1 VSTVSD
7 MIGFLADLLVAVA
20 ALGCL
25 YLLVGCVALSTF
37 PARRRAVACAPVPVT
52 ILKPLHGAEPCLS
65 RRLSSFCRQ
74 DYAAPVQ
81 MICGVQDPADPA
93 AAIARLLAT
102 SPEAPRFDLVIDARA
117 HGSNPKI
124 SNFINML
131 PAAEHDVLVMADS
144 DIEVGPD
151 YLARIVGE
159 LQRPGVGAVTC
170 LYHGVPM
177 SGRWSTHAALGVNAH
192 FLPNVVTALTLRLAL
207 PCFGSTIAITRGL
220 LARIGGL
227 EAFADQLADDYEIG
241 RAVRSAGH
249 EVAIP
254 PFTVGHACFHERL
267 RGLFAHEL
275 RAARTVR
282 SIAPMGYAGAFLTH
296 PFPLALAGALLG
308 GEYALAI
315 AAAALACRFALCI
328 CAERAFRLPRQP
340 YWLIPTRDLLSF
352 GVYLWSFFGMRV
364 QWRGSRYRVAAD
376 GSLLSDRRR
385 ARPLMR

>member
-1 VSTVSD
+1 MSTVSD
-7 MIGFLADLLVAVA
+7 MIDLLANLLVAVA

-37 PARRRAVACAPVPVT
+37 AARRRATACAPVPVT

-74 DYAAPVQ
+74 DYGAPVQ
-81 MICGVQDPADPA
+81 VICGVQDPADPA
-93 AAIARLLAT
+93 VAIARLLAA

-124 SNFINML
+124 SNLINMM
-131 PAAEHDVLVMADS
+131 AAAKHDVLVMADS
-144 DIEVGPD
+144 DMEVGPD
-151 YLARIVGE
+151 YLARIVAE

-170 LYHGVPM
+170 VYHGVPL
-177 SGRWSTHAALGVNAH
+177 SGRWSTHAALGINSH
-192 FLPNVVTALTLRLAL
+192 FLPNVVTAVTLHLDR
-207 PCFGSTIAITRGL
+207 PCFGSTIAISRSL
-220 LARIGGL
+220 LSRIGGL
-227 EAFADQLADDYEIG
+227 SAFADQLADDYEIG
-241 RAVRSAGH
+241 EAVRAAGH

-254 PFTVGHACFHERL
+254 PFTLGHACFHERL
-267 RGLFAHEL
+267 RGLFAREL

-282 SIAPMGYAGAFLTH
+282 GIAPLGYAGAFVTH

-308 GEYALAI
+308 GEYGLVV

-328 CAERAFRLPRQP
+328 CAERAFQLPRQP
-340 YWLIPTRDLLSF
+340 YWLIPSRDLLSF
-352 GVYLWSFFGMRV
+352 GVYVWSFFGMRV

-376 GSLLSDRRR
+376 GSLLSDRRE
-385 ARPLMR
+385 ARS

>member
-7 MIGFLADLLVAVA
+7 MIGLIAGLLVAVA

-25 YLLVGCVALSTF
+25 YLLVGCIALSTF
-37 PARRRAVACAPVPVT
+37 GARRRNAVCTTVPVS

-65 RRLSSFCRQ
+65 RRLASFCRQ

-81 MICGVQDPADPA
+81 VICGVQDPADPA
-93 AAIARLLAT
+93 VAIARLLAT
-102 SPEAPRFDLVIDARA
+102 SPEAARFDLVIDAHG
-117 HGSNPKI
+117 HGSNPKM
-124 SNFINML
+124 SNLINML
-131 PAAEHDVLVMADS
+131 PAAQHDVLVMTDS

-151 YLARIVGE
+151 YLARIVAE

-170 LYHGVPM
+170 LYHGVPL
-177 SGRWSTHAALGVNAH
+177 SGRWSSHAALGINTH
-192 FLPNVVTALTLRLAL
+192 FLPNAVTALTLRLAR
-207 PCFGSTIAITRGL
+207 PCFGSTIAISRDL

-227 EAFADQLADDYEIG
+227 AAFADQLADDYEIG

-254 PFTVGHACFHERL
+254 AFTIGHACFHERL
-267 RGLFAHEL
+267 RGLFAREL

-282 SIAPMGYAGAFLTH
+282 SIAPVGYAGAFLTH

-308 GEYALAI
+308 GEYALAA
-315 AAAALACRFALCI
+315 AAAALACRAALCI

-340 YWLIPTRDLLSF
+340 YWLIPSRDLLSF
-352 GVYLWSFFGMRV
+352 GVYIWSFFGMRV
-364 QWRGSRYRVAAD
+364 QWRGSRYRVGTD
-376 GSLLSDRRR
+376 GSLLSDRRK
-385 ARPLMR
+385 AQA